1 MTRNSTHIPGGMRVY
16 VHKNTLIKMFMAA
29 LFIMVQDWKQP
40 RYSSVGHIVIYTDES
55 FLRA

>member
-1 MTRNSTHIPGGMRVY
+1 MY

-29 LFIMVQDWKQP
+29 LFIIVQDWKQP
-40 RYSSVGHIVIYTDES
+40 RYSSVGQIVIYTDES